1 MSFGGVHALSGV
13 SFTLH
18 QGEILGLIGPNGAGK
33 TTLFNCI
40 TGVVPGY
47 RGDIHYDGRDL
58 RHLKPHQRARLKIA
72 RTFQNLELFDELSAL
87 DNLVLPLD
95 AFSRRGVIGDLLR
108 LPTTVFDERK
118 AQEKARAILHFLD
131 LGNYADTPAGDLP
144 VGLQR
149 RLEIGRALCLEPRL
163 LLLDEPGAG
172 LDARETAELA
182 RLLASVRARFKVT
195 MLVVDHD
202 MALIMRI
209 CNRIYVLDYGRDHRR
224 GTAASRSV
232 TTPKWCG
239 RISAAGGCGM
249 SGALL
254 EARGLRTGYGRLPVV
269 FNVDLEVQ
277 GRRDRRP
284 ARRERRRQDDDA
296 ARAVGDVAADG
307 GRGPSRR
314 HVAEG
319 QRARTRSRA
328 AASCTSRRGG
338 GSSPTCASTRRC
350 ASRARWPASA
360 APRPTRASPT
370 CTTSSRACTSGARSS
385 RGRCRAGSSRCSRSP
400 AG

>member
-1 MSFGGVHALSGV
+1 MTPLLQADGVSISFGGVHALNGV
-13 SFTLH
+13 SFTLQ

-47 RGDIHYDGRDL
+47 GGDIQYDGRDL
-58 RHLKPHQRARLKIA
+58 RYLKPHRRARLKIA

-95 AFSRRGVIGDLLR
+95 AFSRRTVLGDLLR
-108 LPTTVFDERK
+108 LPATVFDERR

-131 LGNYADTPAGDLP
+131 LGDHADTPAGDLP

-182 RLLASVRARFKVT
+182 QLLASVRARFKVS

-209 CNRIYVLDYGRDHRR
+209 CNRIYVLDYGQIIAEGPPEQIRDDPHVVRAYL
-224 GTAASRSV
+224 G
-232 TTPKWCG
+232 
-239 RISAAGGCGM
+239 
-249 SGALL
+249 
-254 EARGLRTGYGRLPVV
+254 EA
-269 FNVDLEVQ
+269 
-277 GRRDRRP
+277 
-284 ARRERRRQDDDA
+284 
-296 ARAVGDVAADG
+296 VAA
-307 GRGPSRR
+307 
-314 HVAEG
+314 
-319 QRARTRSRA
+319 
-328 AASCTSRRGG
+328 
-338 GSSPTCASTRRC
+338 
-350 ASRARWPASA
+350 
-360 APRPTRASPT
+360 
-370 CTTSSRACTSGARSS
+370 
-385 RGRCRAGSSRCSRSP
+385 
-400 AG
+400 